1 MSVLTRGGPSG
12 TPHNLVP
19 LLVGTSIVGVSAGF
33 GAAWGYQDGYNDAY
47 IDSLTLTPMVGEHQ
61 GLILSGRF

>member
-1 MSVLTRGGPSG
+1 
-12 TPHNLVP
+12 